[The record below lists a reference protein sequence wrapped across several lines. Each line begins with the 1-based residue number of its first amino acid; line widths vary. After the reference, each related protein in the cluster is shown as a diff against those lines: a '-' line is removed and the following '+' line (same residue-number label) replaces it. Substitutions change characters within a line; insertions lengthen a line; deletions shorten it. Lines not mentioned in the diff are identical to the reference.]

1 MVTVAIA
8 GGTGGV
14 GRTIVEELVGQD
26 KHQVLILSRKA
37 NKIPGLESV
46 RVIEADYEDVASIK
60 QSLQK
65 HNVEV
70 VISALA
76 LFTEESAK
84 AQMNL
89 IQAAIDSGSVK
100 RFMPSEYGVNYSH
113 PGVLD
118 FHPAA
123 KWWLDAAD
131 LLRSSHLDFT
141 RVMFGWFSDYF
152 GMPHCKSNMKPFKYA
167 LDFDNRKA
175 ALPGD
180 GEASV
185 TFLHSTD
192 VAKYIA
198 ALLNEEKRWPEFSA
212 FASDKLTWNKV
223 VEIAERVT
231 GEKWK
236 VTYDPIDKLEQGQAT
251 LFEQPEGSYELPEDA
266 TRSMMAEFGVM
277 AVKGIMDIT
286 GEGLRNDVFP
296 EVHPITVET
305 LMQKAWGSR

>member
-26 KHQVLILSRKA
+26 KHEILILSRKA

-46 RVIEADYEDVASIK
+46 RVIEADYEDVASVK
-60 QSLQK
+60 ESLKK
-65 HNVEV
+65 HNVDV

-76 LFTEESAK
+76 LFAEESAK

-113 PGVLD
+113 PGVLE

-180 GEASV
+180 GKASV

-198 ALLNEEKRWPEFSA
+198 ALLDEEKRWPEFSA

-223 VEIAERVT
+223 VETAERVT
-231 GEKWK
+231 GEKWE

-251 LFEQPEGSYELPEDA
+251 LFEQPEGSYGLPEDA

-296 EVHPITVET
+296 EVHPITVEA